1 MQSFVFTFPDTEI
14 LIGGW
19 KILESRNSKKDLACA
34 KKSGNIPSNHWQAA
48 IMKANF
54 SLVTLFSLSLQRKR
68 LYNLIYDY
76 VTIIP

>member
-34 KKSGNIPSNHWQAA
+34 KKIRQYSIESLASGNYESKLFTSNPFLIIFAA
-48 IMKANF
+48 
-54 SLVTLFSLSLQRKR
+54 
-68 LYNLIYDY
+68 
-76 VTIIP
+76 